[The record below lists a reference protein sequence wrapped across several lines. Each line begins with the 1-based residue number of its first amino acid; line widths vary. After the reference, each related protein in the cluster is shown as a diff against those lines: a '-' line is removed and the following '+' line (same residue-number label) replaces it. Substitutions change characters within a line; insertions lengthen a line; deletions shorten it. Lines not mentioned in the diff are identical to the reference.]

1 MADLT
6 SGSDQGPSSGADSQG
21 SSEPTG
27 EPAPRRWS
35 GHPELDD
42 DPGPSAFPNNV
53 SELLT
58 RAQLDNARDV
68 FKLVETRSALSPYQE
83 RELAV
88 KIIQKLAA
96 FHEDVIDGLIAE
108 EKSES
113 VAAWAMDLN
122 RIRVAISLLEA
133 VELSD
138 D

>member
-6 SGSDQGPSSGADSQG
+6 SGSNPGPSSGADPQG
-21 SSEPTG
+21 SSEPIG

-42 DPGPSAFPNNV
+42 DPGPSAFPSNV

-122 RIRVAISLLEA
+122 RIRVAITLLEA

>member
-6 SGSDQGPSSGADSQG
+6 SGSDPVPSSGADPQG
-21 SSEPTG
+21 PPEPTG
-27 EPAPRRWS
+27 GAAPSRWS
-35 GHPELDD
+35 GHPEFDD

>member
-6 SGSDQGPSSGADSQG
+6 SGSDPGPSSGAEPQG
-21 SSEPTG
+21 PP
-27 EPAPRRWS
+27 EPAGGAAPSRWS

-42 DPGPSAFPNNV
+42 DPGPSAFPNTV